1 MFFASVSFDDVEVP
15 SNLIKENNTIV
26 VAIGVERVNVS
37 QINIIA
43 SDPDE
48 DFATTVDNFDAL
60 DEIVLTIVEQ
70 IRLCSVR
77 KIFGKIKLR
86 KPRALEVLSSRGG

>member
-1 MFFASVSFDDVEVP
+1 MFFAGFSFDDVEVP

-26 VAIGVERVNVS
+26 VAIGVGLVDES

-48 DFATTVDNFDAL
+48 YFATIVDNFDAL
-60 DEIVLTIVEQ
+60 NEIVPTIVEQ
-70 IRLCSVR
+70 IKV
-77 KIFGKIKLR
+77 GLR
-86 KPRALEVLSSRGG
+86 ENNCK

>member
-1 MFFASVSFDDVEVP
+1 MFFAGVSRDDVEVP

-26 VAIGVERVNVS
+26 VAIGVGKVNVS

-48 DFATTVDNFDAL
+48 DFATIVDNFDAL
-60 DEIVLTIVEQ
+60 DEIVRTIVAQ
-70 IRLCSVR
+70 IRLCWVR
-77 KIFGKIKLR
+77 KILVKFELR
-86 KPRALEVLSSRGG
+86 KREC